1 MDRVKTA
8 GNTTAADQVRHAIAS
23 LVLGRPATHR
33 GLTVFPLTSGLASS
47 LRYLLLEEGL
57 RKDLVTIGE
66 VSEGGSVPEL
76 VVENR
81 ADRPVLIV
89 DGEELVGA
97 RQNRVANLT
106 MLIPAAGKTIIP
118 VSCVEAGRWSYSTPD
133 FDVTDRVQNARGRA
147 EKLKSVRHS
156 IRERGSRRSDQG
168 RVWDSI
174 EEEAAA
180 LQAPSPTSAMSAMFE
195 RHKDTL
201 DDYVG
206 AVEAA
211 PDQVGAVFVVGGR
224 RWGLDLFDQPA
235 TFAAFLPKL
244 LRSYGIDVLGRR
256 TRESGRPREHQ
267 AREFLDRISAG
278 AFDEH
283 PAVGIGRDVGVVG
296 EGLVAGSLV
305 ADEAVVHLTAFAQPV
320 RRRAGGSPSGSTE
333 SSGGRRYAG
342 YRQRRDALRGRFGGG
357 SP

>member
-1 MDRVKTA
+1 MDHVKTA
-8 GNTTAADQVRHAIAS
+8 GHNTAADHVKLAIDA
-23 LVLGRPATHR
+23 LALGQPATHR
-33 GLTVFPLTSGLASS
+33 GLTVFPLTSGLTSS

-66 VSEGGSVPEL
+66 ISEGGSVPEL

-97 RQNRVANLT
+97 KQNRVANLT

-118 VSCVEAGRWSYSTPD
+118 VSCVEAGRWSYRTPD
-133 FDVTDRVQNARGRA
+133 FDVTDRVMNARGRA
-147 EKLKSVRHS
+147 EKLSSVRHS

-168 RVWDSI
+168 RVWESI
-174 EEEAAA
+174 DEEAAA
-180 LQAPSPTSAMSAMFE
+180 LHAPSETRAMSAMFE

-244 LRSYGIDVLGRR
+244 VRSYGIDVLGRR
-256 TRESGRPREHQ
+256 TRSRERPSEHHAQ
-267 AREFLDRISAG
+267 EFLDRIAAG

-296 EGLVAGSLV
+296 EGVVAGALVAN
-305 ADEAVVHLTAFAQPV
+305 EAVVHLTAFAEPV
-320 RRRAGGSPSGSTE
+320 RRRSGGNPSGSAE
-333 SSGGRRYAG
+333 SGGGRRYAG
-342 YRQRRDALRGRFGGG
+342 YRQRRDALEGRYGGR
-357 SP
+357 SS